1 MKTKFY
7 LLSFLLSIVAC
18 DCSTKETTEIN
29 DILLSKSAKAIV
41 RANNSFA
48 FEFFNEVYAAEAVET
63 NFMVSPVSLSL
74 VLGMAYNG
82 SEGSTKEAFEDVLN
96 YNFFQEDVNS
106 FNKEL
111 IEKLNSQE
119 DGSVM
124 DIANSLWVNETFPVY
139 EDFVNLNKDY
149 YFAEVANRDFSNH
162 QTLDDINKWVSDKTN
177 DKIPSIIQEINSDAV
192 LFLINALYFNAEWKY
207 AFDADYT
214 YEGSFYSDNGSV
226 NVDKMMVTERFSYL
240 QNDLFSSVVLPYEKD
255 KFCMHIL
262 LPNGGKTTDDVV
274 AALNS
279 DNWSSYLQAYD
290 STQEVTVELPKFKLE
305 YENRLN
311 DELIKMGLGVAFS
324 SSEADFSRISDI
336 STYISYVLQK
346 TFIDVNESGTE
357 AAAVTIIGIE
367 VTSIGDGELQPISF
381 DVNKPFV
388 YLIKENVTGS
398 ICFMGKVGAPE
409 YIEE

>member
-1 MKTKFY
+1 
-7 LLSFLLSIVAC
+7 
-18 DCSTKETTEIN
+18 
-29 DILLSKSAKAIV
+29 
-41 RANNSFA
+41 
-48 FEFFNEVYAAEAVET
+48 
-63 NFMVSPVSLSL
+63 
-74 VLGMAYNG
+74 
-82 SEGSTKEAFEDVLN
+82 
-96 YNFFQEDVNS
+96 
-106 FNKEL
+106 
-111 IEKLNSQE
+111 
-119 DGSVM
+119 
-124 DIANSLWVNETFPVY
+124 
-139 EDFVNLNKDY
+139 
-149 YFAEVANRDFSNH
+149 
-162 QTLDDINKWVSDKTN
+162 
-177 DKIPSIIQEINSDAV
+177 
-192 LFLINALYFNAEWKY
+192 
-207 AFDADYT
+207 
-214 YEGSFYSDNGSV
+214 
-226 NVDKMMVTERFSYL
+226 
-240 QNDLFSSVVLPYEKD
+240 
-255 KFCMHIL
+255 MHIL